1 VITNNRKHSN
11 RIKNRFS
18 QLYRWNNNSKECRV
32 TPVKWTINYVRRTSN
47 WTSKNRNDKCSR
59 ERKIKTTKIYT
70 GSHFHKGYVQSFA
83 N

>member
-32 TPVKWTINYVRRTSN
+32 
-47 WTSKNRNDKCSR
+47 
-59 ERKIKTTKIYT
+59 
-70 GSHFHKGYVQSFA
+70 
-83 N
+83 